1 MITYSQVPTSA
12 TEELGLSYSIA
23 KPHRLSIPWSTS
35 SIITVLSLLLNLVL
49 VIVWLRSK
57 EVVGLCHGPVYCEFI
72 HICQLNV
79 CSSLATLA
87 PVDVGLENSPTKFQS
102 FYVHNQSVFDMPPSP
117 EVDAAWEALYSRS

>member
-23 KPHRLSIPWSTS
+23 KLHRLSIPWSTS
-35 SIITVLSLLLNLVL
+35 SIITALSLLLNLVL

-57 EVVGLCHGPVYCEFI
+57 EFVGLCHGAVYCEFI
-72 HICQLNV
+72 HISQLNV
-79 CSSLATLA
+79 CSPLVTLA